1 MKMEIPVLASD
12 DGTVA
17 EVMVEE
23 EEPVAE
29 GQVVI
34 VLDA

>member
-1 MKMEIPVLASD
+1 MEIPVLASD
-12 DGTVA
+12 DGTVS
-17 EVMVEE
+17 EIMVAE

-29 GQVVI
+29 GQIVV